1 LLVFNFVLRHI
12 VSIIIDAPE
21 TMGIN
26 RLSSRLTGVTKIRWG
41 IFATI
46 KEKLDITKMLRLL
59 PNDREGK

>member
-1 LLVFNFVLRHI
+1 
-12 VSIIIDAPE
+12 
-21 TMGIN
+21 MGIN